1 MIRIPRDAADVLSAG
16 SHTGDFVLGLLM
28 KLLKSPSRRSIVGG
42 MTITDWSGDSKAAQ
56 FGLYPIVKF
65 IVTRDDPTNGLKVRY
80 RVTVQSVD

>member
-42 MTITDWSGDSKAAQ
+42 MTITDWSGAQ
-56 FGLYPIVKF
+56 FGLHPIVKF
-65 IVTRDDPTNGLKVRY
+65 IVTRDDPTTGLKVRY